1 MSRILI
7 AALCLFLLM
16 SGCVTVKPY
25 QRVFLNDTEMQLTNT
40 AGKTFENYVQSIR
53 EGAIS
58 AGGKK
63 SSGGCG
69 CN

>member
-1 MSRILI
+1 MLRILI
-7 AALCLFLLM
+7 VALGFLLLM

-25 QRVFLNDTEMQLTNT
+25 QRVFLNDPEMQLTDT
-40 AGKTFENYVQSIR
+40 GGKTFENYVQSIR
-53 EGAIS
+53 EGAIT